1 MMNILLVDDEVEI
14 IELIEL
20 YLTKE
25 SYQVLKAQDGV
36 EALNIAKN
44 NEISLAVVDIMMP
57 KMNGLNLIKKF
68 RETMNI
74 PIIVISARDEFS
86 DRILGLE
93 VGADDYVTKP
103 FNPLELIAR
112 IKAQMRRYD
121 TLGGSAEQK
130 KNEVITLG
138 DLTIDKGAC
147 TVSKAGKQLDI
158 TAREYKIIECL
169 TRSLGRVYTKQQIY
183 EYAWDDLF
191 FDDENVIRIH
201 ISNLRDKI
209 EDNSREPRYL
219 KTIRGLGYKMENK

>member
-1 MMNILLVDDEVEI
+1 MNILLVDDEVEI

-25 SYQVLKAQDGV
+25 SYQVLKAQDGI
-36 EALNIAKN
+36 EALDMAKN
-44 NEISLAVVDIMMP
+44 NEIALAVVDIMMP
-57 KMNGLNLIKKF
+57 KMNGLNLIKKL

-74 PIIVISARDEFS
+74 PIIIISARDEFS

-121 TLGGSAEQK
+121 TLGGSAQQK
-130 KNEVITLG
+130 ENEVITLG
-138 DLTIDKGAC
+138 DLTIDKGTC
-147 TVSKAGKQLDI
+147 TVSKAGERLEI

-169 TRSLGRVYTKQQIY
+169 TRSPGRVYTKQQIY
-183 EYAWDDLF
+183 EYAWNDLF

-209 EDNSREPRYL
+209 EDDSKEPRYL

>member
-1 MMNILLVDDEVEI
+1 MNILLVDDEVEI

-25 SYQVLKAQDGV
+25 SYRVLKAQDGV
-36 EALNIAKN
+36 EALDIIKSHDIA
-44 NEISLAVVDIMMP
+44 LAVVDIMMP
-57 KMNGLNLIKKF
+57 KMNGLSLIKKI

-74 PIIVISARDEFS
+74 PIIIISARDEFS

-112 IKAQMRRYD
+112 IKAQMRRYSK
-121 TLGGSAEQK
+121 LGGSAEQK
-130 KNEVITLG
+130 ENEKITLG
-138 DLTIDKGAC
+138 DITIDKSTC
-147 TVSKAGKQLDI
+147 TVLKSGEALDI

-169 TRSLGRVYTKQQIY
+169 AQSPGRVYTKQQIY
-183 EYAWDDLF
+183 EYAWDDMYF
-191 FDDENVIRIH
+191 NDENVIRIH

-209 EDNSREPRYL
+209 EEDSKQPKHL
-219 KTIRGLGYKMENK
+219 KTIRGLGYKLENI